1 MADENRIPLPLLPD
15 ALRRAGV
22 EPPPYRYCLNAAMDA
37 RIPATRVTGRWYV
50 DRSDLPRI
58 AVAMGLAW
66 PPPRTA
72 PRSSAPKRR
81 APELSPAG

>member
-66 PPPRTA
+66 PSQQGA
-72 PRSSAPKRR
+72 PSTSKRARRSA
-81 APELSPAG
+81 AVAA

>member
-1 MADENRIPLPLLPD
+1 MTDENRIPLPLLPD

-66 PPPRTA
+66 PQQGA
-72 PRSSAPKRR
+72 PSTSKRARR
-81 APELSPAG
+81 AAAVAA